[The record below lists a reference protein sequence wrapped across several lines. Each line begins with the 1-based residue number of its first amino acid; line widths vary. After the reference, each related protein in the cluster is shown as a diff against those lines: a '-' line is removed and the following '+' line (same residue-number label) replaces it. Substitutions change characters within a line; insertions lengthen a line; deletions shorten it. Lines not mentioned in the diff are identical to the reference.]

1 MHIGLIPDPIMPL
14 PVSTAPSGGFTGRAP
29 VARRAFTLIE
39 LLTVIAIIAIL
50 AGILIP
56 VVGRARESARTSQC
70 TSNLRQIGMGMSL
83 FAADNQ
89 GLLPPAAGIPP
100 GEAVEV
106 QWTKWL
112 DNYLPQQSTSAT
124 AREHPVFLCPS
135 TDYEGLDHEDISRS
149 YSATASIYGPSAS
162 GVLGRD
168 SRGRRLLNS
177 IENRPRVPMVIE
189 GKRYLTGNGS
199 ISGLN
204 WTAASPDTRAASEE
218 VTTYFD
224 FRHRGRM
231 NVLFADGSVRGQTL
245 ADTAQYTRELWEGR

>member
-1 MHIGLIPDPIMPL
+1 MHIGLIPDPIML
-14 PVSTAPSGGFTGRAP
+14 LSVSTAPLGGFIGRAP

-39 LLTVIAIIAIL
+39 LLTVIATIAIL

-56 VVGRARESARTSQC
+56 VVGRVRESARTSQC

-89 GLLPPAAGIPP
+89 GMLPPAAGTPS
-100 GEAVEV
+100 GESTEV

-112 DNYLPQQSTSAT
+112 DDYLPQQGTSST
-124 AREHPVFLCPS
+124 AREHPIFLCPS
-135 TDYEGLDHEDISRS
+135 TNYEGLEFSDIARS

-168 SRGRRLLNS
+168 SRGRRLLTS

-189 GKRYLTGNGS
+189 GKRYQNGNGS

-204 WTAASPDTRAASEE
+204 WTAASPDTQASSEE
-218 VTTYFD
+218 ATTYFD

>member
-1 MHIGLIPDPIMPL
+1 M
-14 PVSTAPSGGFTGRAP
+14 
-29 VARRAFTLIE
+29 IE

-56 VVGRARESARTSQC
+56 VVGRVRESARNSQC

-106 QWTKWL
+106 QWSKWL
-112 DNYLPQQSTSAT
+112 DDYLPQQSTSAT
-124 AREHPVFLCPS
+124 AREHPIFLCPS
-135 TDYEGLDHEDISRS
+135 TDYEGLDHSGISRS

-168 SRGRRLLNS
+168 SRGRRRLNS
-177 IENRPRVPMVIE
+177 IENRPVVPMVIE

-204 WTAASPDTRAASEE
+204 WTAARADTTAASEKD
-218 VTTYFD
+218 TTYFD
-224 FRHRGRM
+224 FRHGNHM
-231 NVLFADGSVRGQTL
+231 NVLFADGSVRGQSL
-245 ADTAQYTRELWEGR
+245 VDTAKYNQQLWEGR